1 MCSEQ
6 KKALKRAVKITSSK
20 WYFDNE
26 SRRGVTHRLTAAF
39 LHAKEVEWET
49 ETNAALAEASKRATS
64 CFGLIASGLGNNPS
78 PMAVYLC
85 IRCIYTLCINIY
97 LARPHTFGAAGIL
110 NIYTSY
116 EYLYIYSLI
125 KVVANISQNYHFLVI
140 CK

>member
-1 MCSEQ
+1 MQLMELSCVFRT

-64 CFGLIASGLGNNPS
+64 WFWSNS
-78 PMAVYLC
+78 F
-85 IRCIYTLCINIY
+85 R
-97 LARPHTFGAAGIL
+97 AG
-110 NIYTSY
+110 
-116 EYLYIYSLI
+116 
-125 KVVANISQNYHFLVI
+125 K
-140 CK
+140 